1 MPNRVGQAVPLPFSA
16 VGTVRTARDLAYLT
30 FVEAARTG
38 EFATHLLEKTLD
50 RTRLSEPDR
59 RLAAELVHGVARRQG
74 TLDALVQPLLQR
86 PLSELEDGL
95 RWILR
100 LGAYQLVLL
109 GGIPPHAA
117 VHETIETA
125 KRCGEPRWAGFANG
139 VLRSLSR
146 MVTDQTQTH
155 SAADAVPL
163 VDGTYRTLTSPLLPN
178 PEANPLGYFASAFGF
193 PQWLAERWAQRDSTD
208 ELSRLGFWFNAQP
221 PLTVRVNLLRTT
233 RDGLSQRWRED
244 GVTAE
249 PGTQPEILRL
259 EDRVR
264 VERLPGYDEGHFSVQ
279 DESAAGAAR
288 LLDPQPGEAVL
299 DLCAAPGGK
308 STHMAELMRNTGR
321 IVAADVDAA
330 RVSRIAENAARLGLG
345 IIEPLTI
352 RRDLSDLPEGPFDAV
367 LVDVPCS
374 NTGVL
379 GKRPEA
385 RWRLQPADLEE
396 LAVLQQSLLQA
407 ALLRTRPGGRVVYS
421 TCSIEPEENAAVVQ
435 AVLAGNSGW
444 QLERESLHLPGQP
457 ADGAYQARL
466 VRDL

>member
-1 MPNRVGQAVPLPFSA
+1 MPQAFSA

-30 FVEAARTG
+30 FLEAARTG

-74 TLDALVQPLLQR
+74 TLDALLQPLLQR

-95 RWILR
+95 RWVLR

-109 GGIPPHAA
+109 GGIPQHAA

-146 MVTDQTQTH
+146 MVTDQTQPH
-155 SAADAVPL
+155 PAADAVPL
-163 VDGTYRTLTSPLLPN
+163 ADGTYRTLTSPLLPN
-178 PEANPLGYFASAFGF
+178 PASNPLGYFASAFGF
-193 PQWLAERWAQRDSTD
+193 PQWLAERWVQRFSND
-208 ELSRLGFWFNAQP
+208 ELIRLGIWFNTQP
-221 PLTVRVNLLRTT
+221 PLTARVNTLRTT
-233 RDGLSQRWRED
+233 RDDLLQRWRD
-244 GVTAE
+244 SGITAE
-249 PGTQPEILRL
+249 AGTQPEILRL

-264 VERLPGYDEGHFSVQ
+264 VERLPGYDEGDFSVQ

-288 LLDPQPGEAVL
+288 LLDPQSGETVL

-308 STHMAELMRNTGR
+308 STHMAELMRDTGR

-352 RRDLSDLPEGPFDAV
+352 RRDLSDLPDGPFDAV

-385 RWRLQPADLEE
+385 RWRLQPADPEE
-396 LAVLQQSLLQA
+396 LAVLQQSLLQV

-421 TCSIEPEENAAVVQ
+421 TCSIEPEENATVVQ
-435 AVLAGNSGW
+435 AVLAAHPGW
-444 QLERESLHLPGQP
+444 RLERESLHLPGQP

-466 VRDL
+466 VRDLS

>member
-1 MPNRVGQAVPLPFSA
+1 MPLAFSA

-139 VLRSLSR
+139 VLRSLAR
-146 MVTDQTQTH
+146 MVTDRTQTH
-155 SAADAVPL
+155 PSADAVPL
-163 VDGTYRTLTSPLLPN
+163 NDGTYRTLTSPLLPN
-178 PEANPLGYFASAFGF
+178 PASNVLGYFASAFGF
-193 PQWLAERWAQRDSTD
+193 PPWLAERWSQRFSND
-208 ELSRLGFWFNAQP
+208 ELIRLGFWFNAP
-221 PLTVRVNLLRTT
+221 SPLTIRVNTLRTT
-233 RDGLSQRWRED
+233 RDALLLRWREA
-244 GVTAE
+244 GITVGA
-249 PGTQPEILRL
+249 GTQPEMLRL

-264 VERLPGYDEGHFSVQ
+264 VERLPGYDEGEFSVQ

-288 LLDPQPGEAVL
+288 LLDPQPSETVL

-308 STHMAELMRNTGR
+308 STHMAELMRNAGR

-352 RRDLSDLPEGPFDAV
+352 RRDLSDLPPGPFDAV

-396 LAVLQQSLLQA
+396 LSALQRSLLQA
-407 ALLRTRPGGRVVYS
+407 ALARTCPGGRVVYS

-435 AVLAGNSGW
+435 AVLAGNQEW

-466 VRDL
+466 IRL